1 MAIYLLMTIVNKQ
14 LKMKKN
20 KKATIKVKDIT
31 GNLEYY
37 VTLEEFM
44 ERTAYIEEGNSD
56 EES

>member
-1 MAIYLLMTIVNKQ
+1 
-14 LKMKKN
+14 MKKN

-31 GNLEYY
+31 GKLEDY